1 MDKDDAPK
9 KKTTSTN
16 KYLKFSGI
24 AFQLAILLAL
34 AIWGGGK
41 VDALMENKQS
51 YMTALFVVLAFGG
64 FMFSLFRDLEN
75 LK

>member
-1 MDKDDAPK
+1 MAINPKPK
-9 KKTTSTN
+9 KQPSSSN

-24 AFQLAILLAL
+24 AFQLAILLFI
-34 AIWGGGK
+34 AIWAGGK
-41 VDALMENKQS
+41 VDDMMENTKD

-64 FMFSLFRDLEN
+64 FMYNLFKDLEN

>member
-1 MDKDDAPK
+1 MDSKPK
-9 KKTTSTN
+9 QKPSSSN

-24 AFQLAILLAL
+24 AFQLAILIAL
-34 AIWGGGK
+34 AIWAGGK
-41 VDALMENKQS
+41 LDAKMGNDQG

-64 FMFSLFRDLEN
+64 FMYNLFRDLEN

>member
-1 MDKDDAPK
+1 MDPKPK
-9 KKTTSTN
+9 KKASSTN

-24 AFQLAILLAL
+24 AFQLFFLLFL
-34 AIWGGGK
+34 AIWAGGK
-41 VDALMENKQS
+41 VDAMMENKQS

-64 FMFSLFRDLEN
+64 FMVNLFRDLEK

>member
-1 MDKDDAPK
+1 
-9 KKTTSTN
+9 
-16 KYLKFSGI
+16 
-24 AFQLAILLAL
+24 LLAL